1 MKQEKSYPEFNYFD
15 HWSRR
20 DFLKKAGA
28 FAGAG
33 MLQPVLSL
41 IGSGKSIAAAYPD
54 EVLSIEKYTKGRVK
68 PGMVI
73 SKDNAQIIKDIAP
86 EGLMVELER
95 GAQIRIGE
103 TTTRAE
109 AKEPGFWLDATLKN
123 KGQAVLD
130 PKGQLWHKS
139 GGPWI
144 GGAPFPEPQ
153 TALEAMWNFKF
164 SPRRYDNLI
173 VVSKPTHIDTN
184 GTVVRE
190 DEAIF
195 MQIQTVGR
203 LVVDP
208 KPVVSKYKD
217 ELHRNLLSVTKPFDS
232 YGLAVTSTV
241 YYDASKLPETDLY
254 IPTLRRTR
262 RVPSTQRFEPAT
274 PYNVAYTTDF
284 DIQAD
289 PVLTWSWTLAGRRPM
304 LGPSPT
310 NRGARAQ
317 GASKDEFIFADS
329 TDKFPRATWEL
340 RPEMLL
346 IDGVPHLP
354 GANYSKKRVYLD
366 SMYQRTELADIW
378 DQAGKLWKFLLF
390 IYGDTGIK
398 DPAGG
403 AVPDLTGIVFAD
415 LQRDFHSVVRFYNK
429 LGDTVFKVNS
439 PDLTVD
445 DWATPSAMLRRA
457 RR

>member
-1 MKQEKSYPEFNYFD
+1 MKEREYKEFNYFD

-33 MLQPVLSL
+33 LLQPVLSL

-68 PGMVI
+68 VGMVI
-73 SKDNAQIIKDIAP
+73 SKDNSELIKDIAP
-86 EGLMVELER
+86 EGLIVELQR
-95 GAQIRIGE
+95 GAQIKIGE

-109 AKEPGFWLDATLKN
+109 AKEPKFWLEGTLRN

-130 PKGQLWHKS
+130 KNGQLWHKS

-144 GGAPFPEPQ
+144 GGVPFPEPQ
-153 TALEAMWNFKF
+153 SALEAIWNYKF
-164 SPRRYDNLI
+164 NPRRYDNLI
-173 VVSKPTHIDTN
+173 CISKPTHIDTN

-208 KPVVSKYKD
+208 KPIVSKYKD
-217 ELHRNLLSVTKPFDS
+217 ELHRNLLSVNKPFDS
-232 YGLAVTSTV
+232 YGLGVVSTV
-241 YYDASKLPETDLY
+241 YYDATRLPETDLY
-254 IPTLRRTR
+254 IPALRRTR

-289 PVLTWSWTLAGRRPM
+289 PVLTWSWTLAGRKPM
-304 LGPSPT
+304 LGPSPS
-310 NRGARAQ
+310 NRGARAK
-317 GASKDEFIFADS
+317 GASKDDFVFPDGTA
-329 TDKFPRATWEL
+329 KFPRATWEL
-340 RPEMLL
+340 RPEMMLL
-346 IDGVPHLP
+346 DGVPHLP

-366 SMYQRTELADIW
+366 SVYQRTEIADIW
-378 DQAGKLWKFLLF
+378 DQGGKLWKFLVF
-390 IYGDTGIK
+390 IYGDTGAS
-398 DPAGG
+398 DNAGG
-403 AVPDLTGIVFAD
+403 TAPDLTGIVFGD
-415 LQRDFHSVVRFYNK
+415 LQRDFHSVVRFYDK
-429 LGDTVFKVNS
+429 LGDAVFKVNS
-439 PDLTVD
+439 PDLTVE

>member
-1 MKQEKSYPEFNYFD
+1 MKEEKSYPEFNYLD

-33 MLQPVLSL
+33 LLQPVLSL

-73 SKDNAQIIKDIAP
+73 SKDNLALVKDIAP
-86 EGLMVELER
+86 EGLIVELER

-103 TTTRAE
+103 TNTRAE
-109 AKEPGFWLDATLKN
+109 AKQPKFWLEGTLRN

-130 PKGQLWHKS
+130 KKGQLWHKS
-139 GGPWI
+139 GSPWI

-153 TALEAMWNFKF
+153 SALEAMWNYKF
-164 SPRRYDNLI
+164 SPRRYDNLLA
-173 VVSKPTHIDTN
+173 VSKPTHIDTN

-208 KPVVSKYKD
+208 KPVVAKYKD
-217 ELHRNLLSVTKPFDS
+217 ELHRNLLSVNKPFDS

-241 YYDASKLPETDLY
+241 YYDATKLPETDLY

-289 PVLTWSWTLAGRRPM
+289 PVLTWTWTLAGRKPM
-304 LGPSPT
+304 LGPSPS
-310 NRGARAQ
+310 NRGARAK
-317 GASKDEFIFADS
+317 GASKDDFIFADS

-366 SMYQRTELADIW
+366 SVYQITETADIW
-378 DQAGKLWKFLLF
+378 DQGGKLWKFLLF
-390 IYGDTGIK
+390 IYGDTGVS
-398 DPAGG
+398 DNAGG
-403 AVPDLTGIVFAD
+403 TAPDLTGIVFGD
-415 LQRDFHSVVRFYNK
+415 LQRDFHSVVRFYDR
-429 LGDTVFKVNS
+429 LGDAVFKVNS
-439 PDLTVD
+439 PELTVD

>member
-1 MKQEKSYPEFNYFD
+1 MKEEKRYSEFNYFD

-33 MLQPVLSL
+33 MLQPVLAL

-86 EGLMVELER
+86 EGLIVELER

-109 AKEPGFWLDATLKN
+109 AKEPRFWIDATLKN

-139 GGPWI
+139 GAPWI

-173 VVSKPTHIDTN
+173 VASKPTHIDTN

-254 IPTLRRTR
+254 IPSLRRTR

-310 NRGARAQ
+310 NRGARAE

-366 SMYQRTELADIW
+366 SIYQRTEIADIW
-378 DQAGKLWKFLLF
+378 DLAGKLWKFLLF

-398 DPAGG
+398 DPAGN

-415 LQRDFHSVVRFYNK
+415 LQRDFNSVVRFYNK
-429 LGDTVFKVNS
+429 LGDAVFKVNS